1 MGIGDRLSKVRPRKH
16 GDDASDGQALDVAR
30 YAFLLRVASS
40 DALRQAHREAFATL
54 SSEQSEALFLRLDH
68 DLPDGLRPP
77 TAEPADLAQA
87 AFSAELL
94 DHGHLVRILRRPGQ
108 GVTEGHAVGSG
119 AAEGGAL
126 LYAHSLLASV
136 AAAVAVS
143 PAVTEWLAG
152 FPNSPE
158 AAQVDPSLFVR
169 SPGAGTYGSTLA
181 RHTGVAGH

>member
-1 MGIGDRLSKVRPRKH
+1 MGIRDRLGKLRPH
-16 GDDASDGQALDVAR
+16 EQGAVSDGQAMDVAR
-30 YAFLLRVASS
+30 YSYLLRVASS

-54 SSEQSEALFLRLDH
+54 SPEQSEALFLRLDH

-77 TAEPADLAQA
+77 TADPADLAQA

-108 GVTEGHAVGSG
+108 GVTEGHAVATG
-119 AAEGGAL
+119 APEGGAT
-126 LYAHSLLASV
+126 LYAHSLLGSV

-152 FPNSPE
+152 FVNSPE
-158 AAQVDPSLFVR
+158 AAQVDPSHFAR
-169 SPGAGTYGSTLA
+169 SPGEGTYGWTLA
-181 RHTGVAGH
+181 RYTGVAGD